1 MGGHSEKGVG
11 VGRGIDNAYFQKA
24 VGDEEEE
31 EEEKKK
37 KNGKTDSINFQ
48 TKVSPEKKPSKY
60 NVVALPEYLRI
71 TLSIVINKY
80 RLVDIANTV
89 NKKISRTCELN
100 AASKRQFT
108 LVMFR

>member
-37 KNGKTDSINFQ
+37 KNGKTDCANFQ

-60 NVVALPEYLRI
+60 NVVALPEAEYLRSTVSLVMNRLI
-71 TLSIVINKY
+71 LWINK
-80 RLVDIANTV
+80 
-89 NKKISRTCELN
+89 NKAGYTAQDAPSMRTFHLR
-100 AASKRQFT
+100 K
-108 LVMFR
+108 